1 MRNAK
6 TAPLRR
12 RLVSR
17 RDEPV
22 VCESPGCGRKVERR
36 MRGQRFCSA
45 RCRERARGRSR
56 KAFLGKDTRAP
67 ASPTKF
73 RNKVKNLQA
82 CNDGST
88 PSKTALLTRAVQVE
102 CFERHQWVEKVSPDG
117 VKVWVAQ
124 LRPRYRYG
132 G

>member
-1 MRNAK
+1 MPNDNA
-6 TAPLRR
+6 APRRR
-12 RLVSR
+12 RLASR

-36 MRGQRFCSA
+36 MRGQRFCSS
-45 RCRERARGRSR
+45 RCRDRARGRSR

-67 ASPTKF
+67 TSPTKF

-82 CNDGST
+82 IDDRSSLT
-88 PSKTALLTRAVQVE
+88 KSALLARVIQVE
-102 CFERHQWVEKVSPDG
+102 CVEPHRWTEKVSPDG